1 MDNVKN
7 IEDQSNRYQI
17 IWDLGRRCSYACSYC
32 PPHRNNKTSAFVS
45 YETLCNTMDYIADY
59 ANLYDQFRK
68 EDALKKLSFT
78 GGEPT
83 VHPDF
88 FKFLKYV
95 PAASPNL
102 KNISPFIFESFTL
115 PLIPSVPKIDCII
128 GF

>member
-17 IWDLGRRCSYACSYC
+17 IWDLGRRCSYACSLY
-32 PPHRNNKTSAFVS
+32 HLIEIIKHQHLFHTKHYVIRWI
-45 YETLCNTMDYIADY
+45 IADY

-88 FKFLKYV
+88 FRFLKI
-95 PAASPNL
+95 L
-102 KNISPFIFESFTL
+102 
-115 PLIPSVPKIDCII
+115 
-128 GF
+128 